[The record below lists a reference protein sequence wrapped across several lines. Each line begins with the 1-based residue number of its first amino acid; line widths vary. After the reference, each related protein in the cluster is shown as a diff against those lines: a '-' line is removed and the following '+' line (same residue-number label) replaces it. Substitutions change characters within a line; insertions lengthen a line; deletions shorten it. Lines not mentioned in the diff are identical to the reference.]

1 MAYGPQGTT
10 FQLSLTLG
18 GNAKN
23 VYTIYG
29 EEGSPI
35 QMPPSYQARRPSR
48 LAFSVDGCRHP
59 IRKPPIRRPRCGL

>member
-1 MAYGPQGTT
+1 MSYGPQGTT

-29 EEGSPI
+29 EEGSPLT
-35 QMPPSYQARRPSR
+35 MPPAYQVRSW
-48 LAFSVDGCRHP
+48 SC
-59 IRKPPIRRPRCGL
+59 